1 MFSSILTGAVYGVE
15 SHLVCAE
22 VDLSSGL
29 PCFIMV
35 GSLGR
40 EVKESG
46 ERVRIALKN
55 TGISLPPM
63 HISVNLSPADLRKE
77 GTGFDL
83 PIAVGVLSALGK
95 LPGGCTDDMLILGEL
110 GLNGEVKGIKGVLP
124 VALSAVKAGITRCL
138 VPEEN
143 AGEAAVAEG
152 MEAVGISSLAQVI
165 DYLKLDEK
173 ERNRYFPP
181 RKVDIER
188 LLKEGGA
195 QKEES
200 WEGAWQTLFFRF
212 REAP

>member
-95 LPGGCTDDMLILGEL
+95 LP
-110 GLNGEVKGIKGVLP
+110 
-124 VALSAVKAGITRCL
+124 
-138 VPEEN
+138 
-143 AGEAAVAEG
+143 
-152 MEAVGISSLAQVI
+152 
-165 DYLKLDEK
+165 
-173 ERNRYFPP
+173 
-181 RKVDIER
+181 
-188 LLKEGGA
+188 
-195 QKEES
+195 
-200 WEGAWQTLFFRF
+200 
-212 REAP
+212 